1 MTEQPVTEEHL
12 SEDACWE
19 RLRQAPVGRLGVWVQ
34 DHPEIFPVT
43 FTVDRDT
50 ILFRSGPGTKL
61 DAALAGTPVV
71 FEVDALEATTSVI
84 WSVMVKG
91 RAEQLTRSVE
101 LMDTGDLPLKP
112 WHPGDKSIFVRIIPT
127 ELTGRRFP
135 IADPGWWRSVSADA
149 GSPTQD

>member
-43 FTVDRDT
+43 FTVDRRT

-61 DAALAGTPVV
+61 DAVLSGGPVA
-71 FEVDALEATTSVI
+71 FEVDALEATTSIV
-84 WSVMVKG
+84 WSVVVKG
-91 RAEQLTRSVE
+91 HAEQLTRSVE

-112 WHPGDKSIFVRIIPT
+112 WHPGEKASFVRITPT
-127 ELTGRRFP
+127 EVTGRRFP
-135 IADPGWWRSVSADA
+135 IADPDWWKAVSANLRRDEE
-149 GSPTQD
+149 

>member
-1 MTEQPVTEEHL
+1 
-12 SEDACWE
+12 
-19 RLRQAPVGRLGVWVQ
+19 VGRLGVWVR

-43 FTVDRDT
+43 FTVDRNT

-61 DAALAGTPVV
+61 DAALSGTPVV